1 MSGYLCD
8 FYLELVD
15 VLHRAGVIGGE
26 GELLRLLA
34 LELL

>member
-15 VLHRAGVIGGE
+15 VLHGAGVVGGE